1 MTLVPTPLDTES
13 AQAFRAFKTYVQQG
27 RKRSIRG
34 VARRLSVSST
44 LCKRWSAK
52 HRWIERLRELEM
64 QAALQANE
72 AARKADADAKEKFAE
87 RIEKARL
94 RFVERQI
101 EVAEKMTATA
111 LRMLEQPMKGNRPD
125 DAAKLF
131 SAANAIAATALGL
144 DQHAGA
150 PAMQPAARPI
160 IHLTVHHD
168 ETSDYCER
176 MKYEFALKHPD
187 HAQAQR
193 VIREYE
199 ADREARGLPLDW
211 PAEWPQQPN
220 RLAAQG

>member
-1 MTLVPTPLDTES
+1 M
-13 AQAFRAFKTYVQQG
+13 QHNWQ
-27 RKRSIRG
+27 
-34 VARRLSVSST
+34 
-44 LCKRWSAK
+44 
-52 HRWIERLRELEM
+52 ERLRQLETER
-64 QAALQANE
+64 ALQQNE
-72 AARKADADAKEKFAE
+72 AARKADADAKGKFAE

-101 EVAEKMTATA
+101 EVAERMTQTA

-150 PAMQPAARPI
+150 PAMQPIAPPI

-176 MKYEFALKHPD
+176 QKYEFALAHPD
-187 HAQAQR
+187 HPQAAR

-199 ADREARGLPLDW
+199 ADRKERGLPLDW
-211 PAEWPQQPN
+211 PAKWPQEN
-220 RLAAQG
+220 LHTRSAALP